1 MAWEFQYQTIGI
13 TWRQSSPNTMATLG
27 INAEVPS
34 LMVSHGMTLLN
45 LKSVEDDVV
54 PNAVAALLE
63 VYPVRVG
70 EGEDDY
76 IAVVLDA
83 SLCHHELCLGEHDKD
98 VQFSNGFAEEQE
110 DVLDAFLTVEAERDR
125 VNAAYGEEHKPK
137 ASRQSRGKKSDVAV
151 VTQDTG
157 FTGGVDETAARGES
171 SRPRMK
177 KRSSAASMKD
187 QVQLEREA
195 LGVIR
200 RKLELY
206 CIPVSKRPV
215 MGGGPQEEGPSL
227 ILDRMPGKD
236 EMWLVDD
243 QRVPWWQTDVHW
255 YVVGGQHTFQ
265 ACVTIA
271 AKEVRGSS
279 RHKFYTEFD
288 VVPVYSKDLEMLIK
302 VSNALNIQV
311 KDKVVTENFRSQL
324 KNARA
329 KWIKKGR
336 PAPKKG
342 GAKHDADF
350 KAADTLHNSY
360 RLWIS
365 KYMLMKLK

>member
-13 TWRQSSPNTMATLG
+13 TWSQSSPNTMATLG

-177 KRSSAASMKD
+177 KRSSAASAEPD
-187 QVQLEREA
+187 
-195 LGVIR
+195 
-200 RKLELY
+200 
-206 CIPVSKRPV
+206 
-215 MGGGPQEEGPSL
+215 
-227 ILDRMPGKD
+227 
-236 EMWLVDD
+236 
-243 QRVPWWQTDVHW
+243 
-255 YVVGGQHTFQ
+255 
-265 ACVTIA
+265 
-271 AKEVRGSS
+271 SS
-279 RHKFYTEFD
+279 R
-288 VVPVYSKDLEMLIK
+288 S
-302 VSNALNIQV
+302 
-311 KDKVVTENFRSQL
+311 R
-324 KNARA
+324 
-329 KWIKKGR
+329 
-336 PAPKKG
+336 
-342 GAKHDADF
+342 
-350 KAADTLHNSY
+350 
-360 RLWIS
+360 
-365 KYMLMKLK
+365 